1 MSDLTRNILIDIG
14 NTRTKYVYCDH
25 NGELSSIQTLPRE
38 DIPAPIFSNC
48 QKAIVASVAKQ
59 QVIDEISYVAKAHG
73 VEFVQVNT
81 SASAFG
87 IDCPYEKPETLG
99 IDRWLCAL
107 AVATRTKDA
116 VAILDIGTAATCD
129 FVYDGKYL
137 GGWIAP
143 GFELMRNS
151 LVSNTDKI
159 FADNQYPDE
168 ILIGKTTESCVNQG
182 CLAALGGFLLQ
193 AEQELQKLAEN
204 YSFILLGGSAEML
217 RNATVNANM
226 KYVIQPDLVFQGL
239 RLFLKQEKSH

>member
-1 MSDLTRNILIDIG
+1 MSDLTRNILIDVG

-25 NGELSSIQTLPRE
+25 YGVLSSIQTLPRE
-38 DIPAPIFSNC
+38 NVPASIFVGC
-48 QKAIVASVAKQ
+48 QKAVIASVAKQ
-59 QVIDEISYVAKAHG
+59 QVIDGISDVAKAQG
-73 VEFVQVNT
+73 VEVIQVKT

-107 AVATRTKDA
+107 AVATRTNDA
-116 VAILDIGTAATCD
+116 VAILDFGTAATCD
-129 FVYDGKYL
+129 FVHAGKYL

-159 FADNQYPDE
+159 FADNQYPGE

-182 CLAALGGFLLQ
+182 CLAALAGFLLQ
-193 AEQELQKLAEN
+193 AEQELQKLVEN

-217 RNATVNANM
+217 RNVTLNANR
-226 KYVIQPDLVFQGL
+226 KYNIEPDLVFQGL
-239 RLFLKQEKSH
+239 RLFLK